1 MQHSRSDFFNRPLQ
15 RPCRDV
21 KFTLALVFNAP
32 CLANG
37 HMTVCR
43 GRVLNRNNRFF
54 QFPVEAV
61 RVQGPE
67 NLFQISCRSARSDCL
82 FHCTHSLYHNKKSG
96 LPESRGR
103 FRLPAVRTGHFRLSS
118 WPWNKSSAHTGFMP
132 RKLLDR
138 WIFPV
143 AAVRRTQYSPV
154 WQSSGFRGSGYKKWQ
169 FHYNNITALS
179 WILIFKN

>member
-1 MQHSRSDFFNRPLQ
+1 MLLCFIPEFLIVIRSASAAILYFVLQVVKMNHFMQHSRSDFFNRPLQ

-21 KFTLALVFNAP
+21 KFTLVLVFNAP

-118 WPWNKSSAHTGFMP
+118 
-132 RKLLDR
+132 
-138 WIFPV
+138 
-143 AAVRRTQYSPV
+143 
-154 WQSSGFRGSGYKKWQ
+154 
-169 FHYNNITALS
+169 
-179 WILIFKN
+179 